1 MKKQLLF
8 VALST
13 LIGGGNAAF
22 ADTELLT
29 TADGWTKI
37 TSISQDDIAN
47 NYYVF
52 VDNDAD
58 LMLGLA
64 ASSNQGEKNAMFY
77 QTSVSDL
84 TKDLAKVWMLEANG
98 SNYALRNLNLT
109 PYQLQTEYS
118 QNNNDIRWRTNDQ
131 DASISWTGLSLAYAD
146 GAWSLTSTQY
156 TRPLGIYNN
165 GEGSPTTGNELGA
178 NDAGKGQKF
187 QIYSIPKATF
197 NAKLLSGATAEAP
210 IDATA
215 LIYNPTF
222 DYKNNNGRIGCW
234 SGTVAY
240 QSQGSNG
247 NYNYGNGAVE
257 MYHMPS
263 FDLNQTLTNLPNGK
277 YQVSVQVVQS
287 GTYTAELYAT
297 SGGSTKAT
305 TANTATDG
313 NFAANAQALSADRT
327 KGKITVEAIVSDGT
341 MTIGLRDA
349 SSSSS
354 WVVFDNFTMSYL
366 GTVDLSEYV
375 TAYEAALKAA
385 NAVNKESPMNGS
397 VLTALTNALSTYG
410 SVDKTSQDALVTATG
425 ALNTATA
432 NATASIASYV
442 TANTAITNAEK
453 FIESTN
459 FYTEDALN
467 TYKANDYTEPK
478 AKYDARTLTD
488 TEIAKLQDP
497 YALGGWKAERNVWAL
512 LRSTWSDTSLNI
524 NTWSEEG
531 DKDGSGFVRPFVEWW
546 TNDDKTLVAGTKT
559 GTLGGLT
566 AGKVYEVTANVR
578 VRQSNKQTEV
588 KGVTMDVNG
597 GASVN
602 VSDGTQVGS
611 SQLYLKGVVK
621 AYGLVGDDGNLNVNF
636 TAADGNTISWVAFKD
651 VKYTATDIAV
661 LDEDGENSS
670 ITAAMDANIG
680 VKRSFTA
687 YQWNSVVLPF
697 DMTYSQVQAFFG
709 GGTKT
714 ATYTGATAEGNTIT
728 LGFTTQEGNNVA
740 IKANTPCLIR
750 PAKTLTFAVAEGV
763 NVVAPTASLAVTNDL
778 VNFVGT
784 YSKGGLTVTENDYF
798 LSTDN
803 KLYQAKGDET
813 VKGFR
818 AIFRLN
824 DNKESGAR
832 LVMSLD
838 GIGEATSI
846 RNAVETEAVKYN
858 VYNLAGH
865 LVKRNATSLDGLQK
879 GLYIVNGKKVVV
891 D

>member
-8 VALST
+8 VALSA

-22 ADTELLT
+22 ADTSLLT

-37 TSISQDDIAN
+37 TSISQTDIAS

-52 VDNDAD
+52 VDNGAD

-64 ASSNQGEKNAMFY
+64 TSTNQDGKNAMFY
-77 QTSVSDL
+77 QASVSDL

-109 PYQLQTEYS
+109 PYQLQTEWS
-118 QNNNDIRWRTNDQ
+118 GTNNDLRWRTNDQ

-165 GEGSPTTGNELGA
+165 TEGSPTEGKELGA

-197 NAKLLSGATAEAP
+197 NAKLLNGATAEAP

-222 DYKNNNGRIGCW
+222 DYANHNNRIGCW
-234 SGTVAY
+234 SGTVTY

-247 NYNYGNGAVE
+247 NYGYGNGAVE

-297 SGGSTKAT
+297 SSGSTKAT
-305 TANTATDG
+305 TANTATSG

-354 WVVFDNFTMSYL
+354 WIVFDNFTMSYL
-366 GTVDLSEYV
+366 GEVDLSEYV
-375 TAYEAALKAA
+375 AAYKTAFAAAK
-385 NAVNKESPMNGS
+385 AVNQESPMNKD
-397 VLTALTNALSTYG
+397 VLTALTTALTSYG
-410 SVDKTSQDALVTATG
+410 SVSETDQDALVKATV

-453 FIESTN
+453 FINSTN
-459 FYTEDALN
+459 FYTADALN
-467 TYKANDYTEPK
+467 TYKANDYTTPK
-478 AKYDARTLTD
+478 KGYDERTLTNED
-488 TEIAKLQDP
+488 IAKLQDP
-497 YALGGWKAERNVWAL
+497 YVKGGWKAERNVWAV

-524 NTWSEEG
+524 NTWSVEG
-531 DKDGSGFVRPFVEWW
+531 DTDGSNFVTPFVEWW
-546 TNDDKTLVAGTKT
+546 VADTQTLSAGTKT

-578 VRQSNKQTEV
+578 VRKSNNQTEV
-588 KGVTMDVNG
+588 KGISMDVNG
-597 GASVN
+597 GASVD
-602 VSDGTQVGS
+602 VCDGSQIGS
-611 SQLYLKGVVK
+611 SQLYLKGDAK

-636 TAADGNTISWVAFKD
+636 TAADGNTISWLAFKD
-651 VKYTATDIAV
+651 VKYTATDMAV
-661 LDEDGENSS
+661 LDEDGANSS
-670 ITAAMDANIG
+670 ITAATDANVG

-709 GGTKT
+709 SGTKT
-714 ATYTGATAEGNTIT
+714 ATYTGATADGNTIT
-728 LGFTTQEGNNVA
+728 LGFTTSEGNNVA

-763 NVVAPTASLAVTNDL
+763 NVVAPTASLAVTDDL

-803 KLYQAKGDET
+803 KLYQAKGGET
-813 VKGFR
+813 IKGFR

-824 DNKESGAR
+824 EAKASGAK

-838 GIGEATSI
+838 GIGDLTSI
-846 RNAVETEAVKYN
+846 QNAAKTNAVKYN
-858 VYNLAGH
+858 VYNLAGQI
-865 LVKRNATSLDGLQK
+865 VKRNATSLNGLQK

>member
-8 VALST
+8 VALSA
-13 LIGGGNAAF
+13 LIGGGNATF
-22 ADTELLT
+22 ADTSLLT

-37 TSISQDDIAN
+37 TSISQTDIAS

-52 VDNDAD
+52 VDNGAD

-64 ASSNQGEKNAMFY
+64 TSTNQDGKNAMFY
-77 QTSVSDL
+77 QASVSDL

-109 PYQLQTEYS
+109 PYQLQTEWS
-118 QNNNDIRWRTNDQ
+118 GTNNDLRWRTNDQ

-165 GEGSPTTGNELGA
+165 TEGSPAEGNELGA
-178 NDAGKGQKF
+178 NDTGKGQKF

-197 NAKLLSGATAEAP
+197 NAKLLNGATAESP

-222 DYKNNNGRIGCW
+222 DYANHNNRIGCW
-234 SGTVAY
+234 SGTVTY
-240 QSQGSNG
+240 QTQGGNG

-297 SGGSTKAT
+297 SSGSTKAT
-305 TANTATDG
+305 TANTATSG

-354 WVVFDNFTMSYL
+354 WIVFDNFTMSYL
-366 GTVDLSEYV
+366 GEVDLSEYV
-375 TAYEAALKAA
+375 AAYKTAFAAAK
-385 NAVNKESPMNGS
+385 AVNQESPMNKD
-397 VLTALTNALSTYG
+397 VLTALTTALTSYG
-410 SVDKTSQDALVTATG
+410 SVSETDQDALVKATV
-425 ALNTATA
+425 ALNTAAA

-453 FIESTN
+453 FINSTN
-459 FYTEDALN
+459 FYTADALN
-467 TYKANDYTEPK
+467 TYKANDYTTPK
-478 AKYDARTLTD
+478 KGYDERTLTNED
-488 TEIAKLQDP
+488 IAKLQDP
-497 YALGGWKAERNVWAL
+497 YVKGGWKAERNVWAV

-524 NTWSEEG
+524 NTWSVEG
-531 DKDGSGFVRPFVEWW
+531 DTDGSNFVTPFVEWW
-546 TNDDKTLVAGTKT
+546 VADAQTLSAGTKT

-578 VRQSNKQTEV
+578 VRKSNNQTEV
-588 KGVTMDVNG
+588 KGISMDVNG
-597 GASVN
+597 GASVD
-602 VSDGTQVGS
+602 VCDGSQIGS
-611 SQLYLKGVVK
+611 SQLYLKGDAK

-636 TAADGNTISWVAFKD
+636 TAADGNTISWLAFKD
-651 VKYTATDIAV
+651 VKYTATDMAV
-661 LDEDGENSS
+661 LDEDGANSS
-670 ITAAMDANIG
+670 ITAATEANVG

-709 GGTKT
+709 SGTKT
-714 ATYTGATAEGNTIT
+714 ATYTGATADGNTIT
-728 LGFTTQEGNNVA
+728 LGFTTSEGNNVA

-763 NVVAPTASLAVTNDL
+763 NVVAPTASLAVTDDL

-803 KLYQAKGDET
+803 KLYQAKGGET

-824 DNKESGAR
+824 EDKASGAK

-838 GIGEATSI
+838 GIGNLTSI
-846 RNAVETEAVKYN
+846 QNAAKTNAVKYN
-858 VYNLAGH
+858 VYNLAGQI
-865 LVKRNATSLDGLQK
+865 VKRNATSLNGLQK